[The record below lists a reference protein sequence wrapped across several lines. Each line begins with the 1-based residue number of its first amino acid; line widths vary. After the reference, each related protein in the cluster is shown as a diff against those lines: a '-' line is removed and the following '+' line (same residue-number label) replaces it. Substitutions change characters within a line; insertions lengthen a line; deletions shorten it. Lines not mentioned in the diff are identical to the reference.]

1 MRTSLLA
8 RKLTSLHA
16 VITTKTDFAPEVYQ
30 HNAGLVF
37 YYDNMN
43 YVWLRKYWSE
53 TLNAPALSVM
63 EVDRG
68 VKHVRCEKF
77 SSLRRT
83 AACAA
88 VLLFMFL
95 CFFGFRYN
103 SPAPFPT
110 AAFYCFRHGPAVCRP
125 DHSLSLCG
133 SS

>member
-16 VITTKTDFAPEVYQ
+16 VITTKMDFAPEVYQ

-43 YVWLRKYWSE
+43 YVWLRKYWSR

-68 VKHVRCEKF
+68 VKHVQCEKF
-77 SSLRRT
+77 
-83 AACAA
+83 
-88 VLLFMFL
+88 
-95 CFFGFRYN
+95 
-103 SPAPFPT
+103 P
-110 AAFYCFRHGPAVCRP
+110 H
-125 DHSLSLCG
+125 
-133 SS
+133 